1 MVSTAIRENSGG
13 TQLYDIYFLY
23 EGFKQVLL
31 VNQNEIVHLCQS
43 SSVIPN
49 TCLIVYSRRRRDGL
63 FRPILSPCKLNIFF
77 PVHTSWDPIILVFC
91 REANDNRFAHKF
103 LISCVFFLK
112 NFSVKCNVISL
123 GFLPFVLYK
132 GRSLARTDKY
142 ETVTST

>member
-1 MVSTAIRENSGG
+1 MTYIFFMKDSAIS
-13 TQLYDIYFLY
+13 
-23 EGFKQVLL
+23 VLL
-31 VNQNEIVHLCQS
+31 VNQNEIVNLCQS
-43 SSVIPN
+43 GLVIPN

-77 PVHTSWDPIILVFC
+77 SVHTSWDPIILVFC

-103 LISCVFFLK
+103 LISCVFLLN

-123 GFLPFVLYK
+123 GFLAFVLYK

>member
-31 VNQNEIVHLCQS
+31 VNQNEIVHLCQP

-77 PVHTSWDPIILVFC
+77 SVHTSWDPIILVFC

-103 LISCVFFLK
+103 LISCVFFLN

-123 GFLPFVLYK
+123 GFLAFVLYK

>member
-1 MVSTAIRENSGG
+1 MKDSAIS
-13 TQLYDIYFLY
+13 
-23 EGFKQVLL
+23 VLL
-31 VNQNEIVHLCQS
+31 VNQNEIVNLCQS
-43 SSVIPN
+43 GLVIPN

-63 FRPILSPCKLNIFF
+63 FRLILSPCKLNIFF
-77 PVHTSWDPIILVFC
+77 FVHTSWDPIILVFC

-123 GFLPFVLYK
+123 GFLAFVLYK